1 MKFPSIQFAHIFY
14 LLILFQLPSLSN
26 AAQDVENIF
35 SSANHNYKIGNFEF
49 AVSEYEKLVSQGY
62 EGTSLF
68 YNLGNSYFRLGKLGK
83 AILNYEKA
91 LKLSPGDEDVL
102 HNLAFVNL
110 KTVDKIETLP
120 QFFLFQWWE
129 NLIGLFTVNGWSY
142 FILGIFL
149 LILICIVVYFFTKK
163 IEFQKASFLTGLFLS
178 LIFLFTASILA
189 INLNREMNWKF
200 GIVMTTKVIAKTSP
214 DNQSKDNFLIHEGLK
229 VKIEDELEDWYK
241 IKLPDGKI
249 GWVIKGE
256 LEII

>member
-1 MKFPSIQFAHIFY
+1 MKIPLNQMIKIFY
-14 LLILFQLPSLSN
+14 LLILFQLPDLSK
-26 AAQDVENIF
+26 AAQNVENIF
-35 SSANHNYKIGNFEF
+35 NSANQNYKTGNFEF
-49 AVSEYEKLVSQGY
+49 AASEYEKLISQGY

-68 YNLGNSYFRLGKLGK
+68 YNLGNSYYRLGKLGK

-120 QFFLFQWWE
+120 KFFLFQWWE
-129 NLIGLFTVNGWSY
+129 NLLGLFTVNGWSY
-142 FILGIFL
+142 FLLGLFL
-149 LILICIVVYFFTKK
+149 LILTCVVVYFFIKK
-163 IEFQKASFLTGLFLS
+163 IEYQKAAFLTGLFLS
-178 LIFLFTASILA
+178 LIFLFTASILT

-200 GIVMTTKVIAKTSP
+200 GIVMTTKLTAKTSP
-214 DNQSKDNFLIHEGLK
+214 DYQSKDYFLIHEGLK
-229 VKIEDELEDWYK
+229 VKIEDELQNWYK